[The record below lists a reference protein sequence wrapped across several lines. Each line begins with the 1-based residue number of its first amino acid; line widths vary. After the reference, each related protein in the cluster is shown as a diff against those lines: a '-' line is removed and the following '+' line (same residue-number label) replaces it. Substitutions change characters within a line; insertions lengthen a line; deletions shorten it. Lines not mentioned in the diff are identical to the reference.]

1 MANRIITNNKLVVNS
16 NRLNNDSSHL
26 MPSLPDSPPIDNTSD
41 SEEDIGINGDNDSTD
56 LKRTTND
63 ERIKKRAKRPSKI
76 LIPNNAAVNAV
87 SGGLSQVDINGHSS
101 APQQVVTGGLV
112 SPKPNSINQLKKFTK
127 NSRRSRGRFGRG
139 LPKKGGAGGKGT
151 WGRPGSELAGVE
163 EGLEDPHDPNY
174 DSDSQDICK
183 FEAITPPLDE
193 NEIER
198 HVTPI
203 LYEYFE
209 NGDTEEVAFSL
220 EELNL
225 GENQHQILVIAVT
238 LAMERKA
245 SHREMTSVLIS
256 DLYGRV
262 LYEEHIERGFDI
274 LLNSLPDLVLDTP
287 TAPTILG
294 NFIARA
300 VADDC
305 IPPKFVQQYKGVA
318 ECNHSRIAIEHADVL
333 LNMKHGLVRLDSV
346 WGVSGGMRPVKYL
359 IKQIQS
365 LLKEFLS
372 SGDIE
377 EATRCL
383 QELEVPHFHHE
394 FVYEAVVMVIENM
407 GERAMDLICAL
418 LKSLCSSVIVT
429 LDQLK
434 NGFNRVYLEMPE
446 ICIDVPL
453 AYNILEKFALKCEQQ
468 GFFPTE
474 LLKNIPSRG
483 RKRFVSEGDGGQVKD
498 VVY

>member
-1 MANRIITNNKLVVNS
+1 
-16 NRLNNDSSHL
+16 
-26 MPSLPDSPPIDNTSD
+26 
-41 SEEDIGINGDNDSTD
+41 
-56 LKRTTND
+56 
-63 ERIKKRAKRPSKI
+63 
-76 LIPNNAAVNAV
+76 
-87 SGGLSQVDINGHSS
+87 
-101 APQQVVTGGLV
+101 
-112 SPKPNSINQLKKFTK
+112 
-127 NSRRSRGRFGRG
+127 
-139 LPKKGGAGGKGT
+139 
-151 WGRPGSELAGVE
+151 
-163 EGLEDPHDPNY
+163 
-174 DSDSQDICK
+174 
-183 FEAITPPLDE
+183 
-193 NEIER
+193 
-198 HVTPI
+198 
-203 LYEYFE
+203 
-209 NGDTEEVAFSL
+209 
-220 EELNL
+220 
-225 GENQHQILVIAVT
+225 
-238 LAMERKA
+238 
-245 SHREMTSVLIS
+245 
-256 DLYGRV
+256 
-262 LYEEHIERGFDI
+262 
-274 LLNSLPDLVLDTP
+274 
-287 TAPTILG
+287 
-294 NFIARA
+294 
-300 VADDC
+300 
-305 IPPKFVQQYKGVA
+305 
-318 ECNHSRIAIEHADVL
+318 
-333 LNMKHGLVRLDSV
+333 
-346 WGVSGGMRPVKYL
+346 MRPVKYL

-453 AYNILEKFALKCEQQ
+453 AYNILEKFALKCEKQ